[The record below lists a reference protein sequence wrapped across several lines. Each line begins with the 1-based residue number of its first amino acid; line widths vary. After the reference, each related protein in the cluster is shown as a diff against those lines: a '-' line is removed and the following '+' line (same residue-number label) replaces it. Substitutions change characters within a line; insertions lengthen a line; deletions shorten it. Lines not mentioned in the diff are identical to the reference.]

1 MKTAMRAMKMTNTIP
16 QAAALSAPGRFRTVL
31 ACLTW
36 LFLAGLATGQ
46 EPPSKSRVTE
56 VPLQLLSAEIT
67 KFNEPVHIGSQGRA
81 IEYREV
87 LVLKVAVDRDRF
99 DSLPPD
105 IEPYL
110 YIGRSEYRAFHIDR
124 AGQGK
129 DLILTFHI
137 REWDALED
145 GAPVVL
151 TIDHGGPVRHSEM
164 FSRREGPRFHKKM
177 IIDKR

>member
-1 MKTAMRAMKMTNTIP
+1 MTTAMGAMKMSNTIP
-16 QAAALSAPGRFRTVL
+16 QAAALPGQGRFWTLL
-31 ACLTW
+31 ACLAW

-46 EPPSKSRVTE
+46 EPSIKSRVTE

-67 KFNEPVHIGSQGRA
+67 KFKEPVRIGEQGRA
-81 IEYREV
+81 IEYREA
-87 LVLKVAVDRDRF
+87 LVLKVTVDRDRF

-110 YIGRSEYRAFHIDR
+110 YIGRSEYRVFHIDR

-137 REWDALED
+137 LAWDALED

-151 TIDHGGPVRHSEM
+151 TIDHGGPVRHPEA
-164 FSRREGPRFHKKM
+164 FSHREGPRFHKKM
-177 IIDKR
+177 IVDKR